1 VPSVEERTMSEI
13 SKEEVEELGTNIRQ
27 VLAKAGSLAME
38 LALASF
44 VIQDQGVRRL
54 MLKAGATIMALAE
67 ALEEVVKTAMTLA
80 EEDMKTEEAAKEEVK
95 DA

>member
-1 VPSVEERTMSEI
+1 MSEI

-38 LALASF
+38 LAVASF

-54 MLKAGATIMALAE
+54 MLKTGFTIMALAE

>member
-1 VPSVEERTMSEI
+1 MPSVEERTMSEI

>member
-1 VPSVEERTMSEI
+1 MSEI

-27 VLAKAGSLAME
+27 VLVKAGSLAME